1 MNKKAPIDRK
11 KRVSR
16 DTLFRVGGL
25 LGDRL
30 LITVLLGSIGI
41 FILYPMIMI
50 LIRSF
55 KESGGGYGLT
65 TYREVWDQYRSS
77 MWNSVFVA
85 VITALLSTLVS
96 VGTALVLSTSRGWV
110 RMVAMGLLLITLVA
124 PPFVSSL
131 AYIQLYGRRGWITY
145 ELLGLSLDPY
155 NAWGVI
161 LMQTISFA
169 PLNALFLNGLL
180 TKIDS
185 NALRSARDLGAR
197 SGAVLKDI
205 VLPLIR
211 PGILVSLL
219 LTFVRSLAD
228 FGTPIIIGGRFS
240 TIAAEIYLQFTG
252 YSNLE
257 KASAMNM
264 FLVLPSIAAFFFYR
278 RLMKRSDQL
287 SQSGRGKQEQ
297 LEMSLL
303 KAGPIGLSAIL
314 VSFVFFVMMILQYA
328 TIFLSGFLRNSREGY
343 VFTTRYL
350 EELIRIDSST
360 MLRSVQYAL
369 VVSLVGT
376 LFAMLF
382 AYYMD
387 RRKIIGHNLF
397 DGLATLPYMI
407 PGVSFGIGYILAFNS
422 PPLKLTGTALIVMAN
437 MLFKQL
443 PTTTKICSAALT
455 QIPSSME
462 RAARDLGAGQLGVL
476 RDVILPSMKPAFLS
490 SFVYN
495 FSSSMTTAG
504 AILFLISPSRKLAVF
519 KLFDSVYSGEY
530 AMASLIA
537 ALIIV
542 IVLITEGLAYFLV
555 GREGLF
561 RVFTNR
567 SSS

>member
-1 MNKKAPIDRK
+1 
-11 KRVSR
+11 
-16 DTLFRVGGL
+16 
-25 LGDRL
+25 
-30 LITVLLGSIGI
+30 
-41 FILYPMIMI
+41 
-50 LIRSF
+50 
-55 KESGGGYGLT
+55 
-65 TYREVWDQYRSS
+65 
-77 MWNSVFVA
+77 
-85 VITALLSTLVS
+85 
-96 VGTALVLSTSRGWV
+96 
-110 RMVAMGLLLITLVA
+110 
-124 PPFVSSL
+124 
-131 AYIQLYGRRGWITY
+131 
-145 ELLGLSLDPY
+145 
-155 NAWGVI
+155 
-161 LMQTISFA
+161 MQTISFA

-185 NALRSARDLGAR
+185 NALRSAQDLGAR

-219 LTFVRSLAD
+219 LSFVRSLAD

-314 VSFVFFVMMILQYA
+314 VSLVFFVMMILQYA

-360 MLRSVQYAL
+360 MVRSVQYAL

-387 RRKIIGHNLF
+387 RRKIIE
-397 DGLATLPYMI
+397 
-407 PGVSFGIGYILAFNS
+407 IGRAS
-422 PPLKLTGTALIVMAN
+422 
-437 MLFKQL
+437 
-443 PTTTKICSAALT
+443 CR
-455 QIPSSME
+455 E
-462 RAARDLGAGQLGVL
+462 RV
-476 RDVILPSMKPAFLS
+476 
-490 SFVYN
+490 
-495 FSSSMTTAG
+495 
-504 AILFLISPSRKLAVF
+504 
-519 KLFDSVYSGEY
+519 
-530 AMASLIA
+530 
-537 ALIIV
+537 
-542 IVLITEGLAYFLV
+542 
-555 GREGLF
+555 
-561 RVFTNR
+561 
-567 SSS
+567 

>member
-1 MNKKAPIDRK
+1 MNNRPATDQS
-11 KRVSR
+11 KRVSH

-25 LGDRL
+25 LADRV
-30 LITVLLGSIGI
+30 LIAILVGSVGL
-41 FILYPMIMI
+41 FILYPMIEI
-50 LIRSF
+50 LIKSLQQ
-55 KESGGGYGLT
+55 SGGDLSLS
-65 TYREVWDQYRSS
+65 TYRDVWDQYRGSL
-77 MWNSVFVA
+77 WNSIYVGVMTA
-85 VITALLSTLVS
+85 VLSTLVS
-96 VGTALVLSTSRGWV
+96 VGTALVLSTTRGWI
-110 RMVAMGLLLITLVA
+110 RAAAMGLLLITMVS

-145 ELLGLSLDPY
+145 RLLGLSLDPY

-180 TKIDS
+180 TKIDG

-264 FLVLPSIAAFFFYR
+264 FLLVPSVAAFFFYR
-278 RLMKRSDQL
+278 RLMRRSELL
-287 SQSGRGKQEQ
+287 SQSGRGRQEQ
-297 LEMSLL
+297 LEMPLHR
-303 KAGPIGLSAIL
+303 AGPLGLTAIGGSLI
-314 VSFVFFVMMILQYA
+314 FFIMMILQYV
-328 TIFLSGFLRNSREGY
+328 TIFLSGFLRNSRTGY
-343 VFTTRYL
+343 AFTTRYL
-350 EELIRIDSST
+350 EELLRIDTAT
-360 MLRSVQYAL
+360 MVRSVQYAL

-387 RRKIIGHNLF
+387 RRKIFGH
-397 DGLATLPYMI
+397 DGIDALSTLPYMI
-407 PGVSFGIGYILAFNS
+407 PGVSFGIGYILAFNQT
-422 PPLKLTGTALIVMAN
+422 PLKLTGTAFIVIVN

-455 QIPSSME
+455 QIPVSME
-462 RAARDLGAGQLGVL
+462 RAARDLGGGQFAIL
-476 RDVILPSMKPAFLS
+476 RDVILPSMRPAFLS

-504 AILFLISPSRKLAVF
+504 AIIFLINPSRKLAVF
-519 KLFDSVYSGEY
+519 KLFDAVYSGEY

-537 ALIIV
+537 SLIIV
-542 IVLITEGLAYFLV
+542 IVLLVEGLAYFFTRKEAV
-555 GREGLF
+555 F
-561 RVFTNR
+561 RV
-567 SSS
+567 SGIEKSL